1 MTRQSGVSLI
11 EVLISLLV
19 LGIGILGMVA
29 LQTRS
34 LALDREAYLRSQ
46 AASLAYD
53 LGDRMRANEGQLSA
67 YATALGND
75 VNCDDDEPSGG
86 SLASRDLAD
95 WLIDIACTLPEGD
108 GSVAVTGDEVV
119 ITVAWSSAPG
129 LGGDQQR
136 FETWVQ
142 P

>member
-11 EVLISLLV
+11 EVLIALLV

-46 AASLAYD
+46 AESLAYD
-53 LGDRMRANEGQLSA
+53 MGDRMRANEGQLAA
-67 YATALGND
+67 YATARGND
-75 VNCDDDEPSGG
+75 VDCKDDVPSGG
-86 SLASRDLAD
+86 SLAKRDLAD

-108 GSVAVTGDEVV
+108 GRVVVNGDEVV
-119 ITVAWSSAPG
+119 ITVAWSSSPSLNG
-129 LGGDQQR
+129 NQQR
-136 FETWVQ
+136 FETWVL

>member
-11 EVLISLLV
+11 EVLIALLV

-46 AASLAYD
+46 AESLAYD
-53 LGDRMRANEGQLSA
+53 LGDRIRANEDQLNT
-67 YATALGND
+67 YAIAIKDGK
-75 VNCDDDEPSGG
+75 PSGS
-86 SLASRDLAD
+86 SLAKRDLTD
-95 WLIDIACTLPEGD
+95 WLGDIASALPGGD
-108 GSVAVTGDEVV
+108 GSVVVNGDEAV
-119 ITVAWSSAPG
+119 ITVEWSSSPS
-129 LGGDQQR
+129 LGGNKQR
-136 FETWVQ
+136 FETWVR

>member
-11 EVLISLLV
+11 EVLIALLV

-46 AASLAYD
+46 AESLAYD
-53 LGDRMRANEGQLSA
+53 LGDRIRANEDQRDD
-67 YATALGND
+67 YAIALDANA
-75 VNCDDDEPSGG
+75 PSGG
-86 SLASRDLAD
+86 NLAKRDLAD
-95 WLIDIACTLPEGD
+95 WLGDIASALPSGD
-108 GSVAVTGDEVV
+108 GSVVVNGDDVV
-119 ITVAWSSAPG
+119 ITVAWSSSPS
-129 LGGDQQR
+129 LGGNQQR
-136 FETWVQ
+136 FETWVR